1 MRKLI
6 AIIVALL
13 ATSLLSSGQDAERP
27 WATWEPPAAET
38 LDPNAWDLYQL
49 AFSLLDEIRARHRE
63 EQPVGWELP
72 PGEMA
77 PAAPPAEEMG
87 PPAGP
92 PQEPGAGPPVLGPVE
107 GPPAAPSWGFA
118 AAAEL
123 DVESLREL
131 IGQHSSVYKILEQA
145 LMGEASL
152 PPVRSIDQLLPELG
166 DMRHGARMFAAR
178 SRLHRLEGRALEAAL
193 DAVACVRLGAD
204 AQTQRI
210 IVAGL
215 AGLACEEFGL
225 RELQQVLPL
234 LDAGQVHITVVAF
247 RGAIAE
253 RKTFPEVLEREAA
266 AWKQAVKELY
276 SRQLTTAQI
285 VALLGDMSLQAAVA
299 STEPSEVWH
308 AVADYYA
315 KMAEEAS
322 KPYQRGP
329 SGPPTGEGACRTS
342 QRQVEAPLGTNGL
355 RILPPR

>member
-1 MRKLI
+1 
-6 AIIVALL
+6 
-13 ATSLLSSGQDAERP
+13 
-27 WATWEPPAAET
+27 
-38 LDPNAWDLYQL
+38 
-49 AFSLLDEIRARHRE
+49 
-63 EQPVGWELP
+63 
-72 PGEMA
+72 
-77 PAAPPAEEMG
+77 
-87 PPAGP
+87 
-92 PQEPGAGPPVLGPVE
+92 
-107 GPPAAPSWGFA
+107 
-118 AAAEL
+118 
-123 DVESLREL
+123 
-131 IGQHSSVYKILEQA
+131 VYKILEQA

-322 KPYQRGP
+322 KPYWAQAPVPEPANSVARKFLTPFGKAGVRFAAADARVRTLLTALAGH
-329 SGPPTGEGACRTS
+329 SYRLNEGSLPARLDLLVPDYLDALP
-342 QRQVEAPLGTNGL
+342 RDPFADAPLRSVTKQGHLVIYSVGPDGADDGGEDVGERLDPDATGDIVV
-355 RILPPR
+355 IL